1 MMSESAKHA
10 KHVWAGP
17 DSDETEPSVI
27 PSQQALAKS
36 AEATIRVLELRRYSN
51 GTTIEVEASAV
62 TADSDPG
69 EALRKGMETSGDDA
83 EPPPAVL
90 RFSVLL
96 SDGATASTLDHP
108 IVPSQAP
115 AQPYLSSL
123 GGPGYSITGGQLYS
137 KQMLW
142 LWPNP
147 AGDAFELAA
156 EWPLFNISATSTID
170 IRDR

>member
-1 MMSESAKHA
+1 MMGKSAKYA
-10 KHVWAGP
+10 WAGP
-17 DSDETEPSVI
+17 DSDETEPAVI
-27 PSQQALAKS
+27 PSHRDLAKS
-36 AEATIRVLELRRYSN
+36 AEATITVLELRRYSN
-51 GTTIEVEASAV
+51 GTTIEIEATAV

-69 EALRKGMETSGDDA
+69 EALRKGMETPGTDV

-96 SDGATASTLDHP
+96 SDGTTASTLDHP
-108 IVPSQAP
+108 ILPSQAP
-115 AQPYLSSL
+115 AQPYFSSL

-147 AGDAFELAA
+147 TGGAFELAA
-156 EWPLFNISATSTID
+156 
-170 IRDR
+170 